1 MKKRLASGNG
11 EKRGF
16 FLPVAHSAFRQEGR
30 ARPRAACL
38 AAGALTPARD
48 RGMMKA
54 PNDDGRNRRLSLAP
68 QGEKIL
74 FAHTAITHTLAG
86 TVSGGWCAYIGRVQR
101 PGRREA
107 PAAHRQPGS
116 VVTLP
121 FSFKTQND
129 EVLFMTSKTFSFN
142 PPFAVLA
149 HSRPSDIRIPA
160 DVSDDFRIDFL
171 KMQGAISFLYCT
183 LRNFLDGQTQA
194 GHVVVPCEAMEGLTL
209 IVELLHKRMDELGE
223 EVRTDDD

>member
-30 ARPRAACL
+30 ARPCAACL
-38 AAGALTPARD
+38 AAGALTPARV
-48 RGMMKA
+48 RGMLKA
-54 PNDDGRNRRLSLAP
+54 PNRDSHNRRLALAP
-68 QGEKIL
+68 QGAKVL
-74 FAHTAITHTLAG
+74 SVSVTCHARA
-86 TVSGGWCAYIGRVQR
+86 VSGAGRVHIGRVQR
-101 PGRREA
+101 PDAVRLGRLIVGRGA
-107 PAAHRQPGS
+107 LYPAFFYPPTTR
-116 VVTLP
+116 
-121 FSFKTQND
+121 F
-129 EVLFMTSKTFSFN
+129 FMASKTFNFN